1 MLTNDEAK
9 DYFKYLIEEDNINE
23 LVSNNNELVSN
34 NNCLITNERLEK
46 NFIKLDCN
54 HCFNYVA
61 IYNEIVQQKLYKLQ
75 DNKKL
80 KLNEI
85 KCPYC
90 RKITNKLI
98 PYFKYYNI
106 KQIKG
111 VNSPKNLCMNLNY
124 CQHINK
130 KNEKCN
136 ENACITNSG
145 IYCNKHLKLTKKDVI
160 NIDNIDIFFYNK
172 YKKKTIKDIKE
183 ELRKCNLKVSGNKDI
198 LIERLY
204 LKNSEFNNIT

>member
-1 MLTNDEAK
+1 MLSNDEAK
-9 DYFKYLIEEDNINE
+9 DYFKDLISE
-23 LVSNNNELVSN
+23 NNNELMSN
-34 NNCLITNERLEK
+34 NNCLITNERLEN

-90 RKITNKLI
+90 RKITDKLI
-98 PYFKYYNI
+98 PYFKYYNV

-111 VNSPKNLCMNLNY
+111 VNSPKNLCMNINQ

-130 KNEKCN
+130 NNEKCN
-136 ENACITNSG
+136 ENACITNDG
-145 IYCNKHLKLTKKDVI
+145 IFCNKHLKLTKMDEI
-160 NIDNIDIFFYNK
+160 NINNIDIDFYNK
-172 YKKKTIKDIKE
+172 YKKLTIKDIKE
-183 ELRKCNLKVSGNKDI
+183 ELRKYNLKLSGNKDI
-198 LIERLY
+198 LIKRLY
-204 LKNSEFNNIT
+204 LKNKELN